1 MILYSVGFVLA
12 VASLA
17 FGSMTAFVIALLVQN
32 SSIQNLYMGNFI

>member
-17 FGSMTAFVIALLVQN
+17 FGSMTAFVIALLVTSLAMLDEQDRK
-32 SSIQNLYMGNFI
+32 